1 MDDPYAC
8 SDVEMDDDVL
18 REFLLQ
24 TAETQLPQK
33 FVVQAGVAE
42 TAQDGRTN
50 RMSAT
55 CYIVAYSRLTTQQ
68 CRAEIDVNVCTV
80 FWFPFCRSLLPC
92 QAEAEALS
100 WFPLGLLF

>member
-1 MDDPYAC
+1 MHKALNTKASSWNIISDQAVDDPYAC

-24 TAETQLPQK
+24 TAETQLPQEV
-33 FVVQAGVAE
+33 VVQAGVAE

-55 CYIVAYSRLTTQQ
+55 CYIVAYIR
-68 CRAEIDVNVCTV
+68 
-80 FWFPFCRSLLPC
+80 
-92 QAEAEALS
+92 
-100 WFPLGLLF
+100 G